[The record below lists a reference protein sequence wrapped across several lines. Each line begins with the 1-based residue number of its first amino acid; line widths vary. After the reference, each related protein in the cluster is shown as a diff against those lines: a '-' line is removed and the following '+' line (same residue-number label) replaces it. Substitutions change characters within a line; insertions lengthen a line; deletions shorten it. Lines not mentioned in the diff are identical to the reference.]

1 MLTLHQLKKVYELA
15 TAKQTVLNNI
25 NLSFRK
31 KEFVAI
37 LGPSGSGKTTLL
49 TIIGG
54 LDSYTDGDL
63 LINGHSTKNFKEEDW
78 DAYRN
83 NSVGFIFQNYHLIP
97 HLTVLEN
104 VEMGMKLSG
113 VNQSERREKA
123 REALIKVGLE
133 DHITKKPN
141 QLSGGQ
147 MQRVAIARAIV
158 NDPDIILADE
168 PTGALDSATS
178 IQVMELIKE
187 LAKEK
192 LVIMVTHNAELA
204 STYANRIIQLKD
216 GELLEDTHPFS
227 EDEMDSTYRLQ
238 HTSMSFLTAL
248 KSSGKNI
255 LSKKWRTLLT
265 SIASSVGIIGV
276 ALVLSIANGFSK
288 QMEQFQTE
296 MLSSLPITITNGVS
310 IDFTKQPIRKQ
321 IREEFDSDQLYIT
334 TPEEENPFFTNEN
347 ELTSEYLDYIYQL
360 DPTLINHFTLSRS
373 VELPILHKLDGK
385 AKKLNGPN
393 VHLTTYPF
401 KEKEN
406 LSSYLQ
412 ANYDLLAGAFPTKE
426 TDLVLLVD
434 SYNQLDSLMASE
446 LGLTNK
452 KIDVFSL
459 VNKEFKLV
467 FNDDYYVQEED
478 LFTVNGNPTDLT
490 PMYENNHQLTLPLAG
505 IIRTKMGV
513 KTQESPGLLYSDQ
526 LNERFIE
533 NARNSEIVQWQ
544 QEVDYHVVTGDFLMD
559 EEFLPDN
566 FSFPGGM
573 GFSSVTIP
581 TKRSVLGSLGGIEMP
596 DSISISPVT
605 FEGKDQITNY
615 LDAWNETNNNKIT
628 YLDMAEMVSNS
639 LNTFIKSISYILI
652 AFTSISLLVSMIMIG
667 IIIYISV
674 LERTKEIGILRA
686 LGARKKDITRLFNAE
701 TFIIGATSGIL
712 GIVLTYLLSIPI
724 NKIINHLT
732 HFSTICSL
740 RPLHAIGLILLSI
753 VLTMIGGYLPAK
765 MAAKKDPVEALRQ

>member
-83 NSVGFIFQNYHLIP
+83 NSIGFIFQNYHLIP

-123 REALIKVGLE
+123 KEALIKVGLE

-347 ELTSEYLDYIYQL
+347 ELTSKYLDYIYQL

-446 LGLTNK
+446 LGLTDK

-467 FNDDYYVQEED
+467 FNDDYYVQGED

-490 PMYENNHQLTLPLAG
+490 PMYEYNHQLTLPLAG
-505 IIRTKMGV
+505 IIRTKTGV

-615 LDAWNETNNNKIT
+615 LDAWNETNDNKIT

-639 LNTFIKSISYILI
+639 LNTFIKCISYILI

-724 NKIINHLT
+724 NKIIDHLT

-753 VLTMIGGYLPAK
+753 VLTMIGGSLPAK

>member
-123 REALIKVGLE
+123 KEALIKVGLE

>member
-1 MLTLHQLKKVYELA
+1 MLTLHQLKKVYELS

-63 LINGHSTKNFKEEDW
+63 LINGNSTKNFKEEDW

-83 NSVGFIFQNYHLIP
+83 NSIGFIFQNYHLIP
-97 HLTVLEN
+97 HLSVLEN

-123 REALIKVGLE
+123 KEALIKVGLE

-288 QMEQFQTE
+288 QMEQFQSE

-321 IREEFDSDQLYIT
+321 MREAFDSDQLYIT

-434 SYNQLDSLMASE
+434 SYNQIDSLMTSE
-446 LGLTNK
+446 LGLTDK

-467 FNDDYYVQEED
+467 FNDDYYVQEEE

-490 PMYENNHQLTLPLAG
+490 PMYENNHHLTLPLAG
-505 IIRTKMGV
+505 IIRTKTGV
-513 KTQESPGLLYSDQ
+513 KMQESPGLLYSDQ

-544 QEVDYHVVTGDFLMD
+544 QKVDYHVVTGDFLMD
-559 EEFLPDN
+559 EEFLPGN

-581 TKRSVLGSLGGIEMP
+581 TKLSVLGSLGGIEMP

-615 LDAWNETNNNKIT
+615 LDAWNETNDNKIT

-724 NKIINHLT
+724 NKIIDHLT
-732 HFSTICSL
+732 HISTICSL